1 MLYIFIKGAGMK
13 KSLIPNAVK
22 FMQNPNDINHSVN
35 AKPTQCTWSS
45 SYAGGGA
52 KI

>member
-22 FMQNPNDINHSVN
+22 FMQNTSDINHSVN
-35 AKPTQCTWSS
+35 AKPTQYTGP
-45 SYAGGGA
+45 AAMLGGA